1 MNEDAFD
8 RSVTRHPSDARLGFN
23 IHLGVYIAVNLFLVM
38 VWVLTSDGFKTM
50 PWFLF
55 PLGGWG
61 IGLVAHYIAIRP
73 RSSGAVPRGRELH
86 ATPKD

>member
-1 MNEDAFD
+1 VTDDPFD
-8 RSVTRHPSDARLGFN
+8 RSVARHARSDARLGFN
-23 IHLGVYIAVNLFLVM
+23 IHLGVYVAVNLFLAM
-38 VWVLTSDGFKTM
+38 VWALTSDGFETM

-73 RSSGAVPRGRELH
+73 RAPH
-86 ATPKD
+86 